1 MQEAVHVADMIRK
14 RNTAPDLIC
23 YWDFDAP
30 VKADTPRDASAAAV
44 AASAM
49 LELSTLAPDGQKYY
63 RYAER
68 LLKNLSGKNY
78 LAEKGTNNGYVLM
91 HSTGSLPHGSEIDT
105 PINYADYYYLE
116 AMKRYLDM
124 QK

>member
-1 MQEAVHVADMIRK
+1 
-14 RNTAPDLIC
+14 
-23 YWDFDAP
+23 
-30 VKADTPRDASAAAV
+30 
-44 AASAM
+44 M
-49 LELSTLAPDGQKYY
+49 LELSTVAPDGQKYY